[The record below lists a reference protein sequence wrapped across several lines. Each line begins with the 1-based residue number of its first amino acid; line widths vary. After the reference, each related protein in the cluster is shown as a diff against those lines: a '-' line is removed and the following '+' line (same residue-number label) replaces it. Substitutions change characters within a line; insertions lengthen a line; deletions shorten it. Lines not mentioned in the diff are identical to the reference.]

1 LLWASV
7 ALSQDFVNYA
17 NLLLTTE
24 QQGAQVYWHLYPQ
37 QSATD
42 PNNPYPEAGLRALTT
57 IGNVEDWQA
66 GAWLFWGD
74 QKVEIAAIQMLP
86 ITPDKEVSYRCIYKM
101 LSIGY

>member
-37 QSATD
+37 QSQTD
-42 PNNPYPEAGLRALTT
+42 PNNPYPEPGLRALTT

-66 GAWLFWGD
+66 GAWLFWGN

-86 ITPDKEVSYRCIYKM
+86 ITPDKEVGTFISVLMCC
-101 LSIGY
+101 L